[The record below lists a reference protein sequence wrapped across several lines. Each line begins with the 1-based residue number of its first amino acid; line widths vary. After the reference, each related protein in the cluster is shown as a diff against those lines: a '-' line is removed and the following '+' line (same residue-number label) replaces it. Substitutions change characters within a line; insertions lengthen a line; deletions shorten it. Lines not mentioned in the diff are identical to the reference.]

1 MKKDLRKIEL
11 LFYPDCSAAKPTST
25 MVEGV
30 LSGLAI
36 EVSVSKIIVDTEQ
49 KAKELRF
56 IGSPSV
62 RVDGRDIEPSAR
74 ERQDFGLN

>member
-30 LSGLAI
+30 LSGLA
-36 EVSVSKIIVDTEQ
+36 
-49 KAKELRF
+49 
-56 IGSPSV
+56 
-62 RVDGRDIEPSAR
+62 RVPEKGRTLD
-74 ERQDFGLN
+74 